1 MIIECKQPHRWNF
14 DKSML
19 DEGELRI
26 QHNGNLNIK
35 IVIDDEN
42 YISSNREGSLDH
54 GTFVMESILKTKK
67 YYWNKSDDIVI
78 HCRKPL
84 KFLLIQCNKLMD
96 SNISNVNKLSIIA
109 TNIDNCKFSNMRA
122 NIQVESMNN
131 AYFYNVVNCL
141 SIKVP
146 GAYLEYIN
154 AGNINNCS
162 FVNCKNLN
170 IKGYFENTKII
181 DSIAK
186 VSGSGE
192 ATVVDSDVVAADYMD
207 GGIAWSVKLNYADIM
222 V

>member
-19 DEGELRI
+19 DKGEFRI
-26 QHNGNLNIK
+26 QHNGNLNVK
-35 IVIDDEN
+35 IVIDDED
-42 YISSNREGSLDH
+42 YISSNRGGSLNH
-54 GTFVMESILKTKK
+54 GTFVMESILVTKR
-67 YYWNKSDDIVI
+67 YYWNKSHDIVI

-84 KFLLIQCNKLMD
+84 KLLLIQCDKLMD
-96 SNISNVNKLSIIA
+96 SNISNVDKCSIIA
-109 TNIDNCKFSNMRA
+109 KDIDNCKFSDMRA

-131 AYFYNVVNCL
+131 TYFHNVVNCL
-141 SIKVP
+141 STKVP
-146 GAYLEYIN
+146 GEYLEYIN

-181 DSIAK
+181 DSMAK

-192 ATVVDSDVVAADYMD
+192 VGVVNGDVVAADYVD
-207 GGIAWSVKLNYADIM
+207 GGITWSVKL
-222 V
+222 